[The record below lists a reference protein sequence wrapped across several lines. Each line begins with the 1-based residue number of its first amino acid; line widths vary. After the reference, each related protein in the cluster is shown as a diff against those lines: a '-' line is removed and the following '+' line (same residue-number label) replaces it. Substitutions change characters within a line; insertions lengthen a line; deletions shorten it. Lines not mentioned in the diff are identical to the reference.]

1 MLEFGSLIAE
11 AGMPDGVVNIVTGH
25 GNPCGRV
32 LTLHPLVARISFTGG
47 PSAARHVIGNS
58 THNFAEVSLELGG
71 KSPIIV
77 FEDADIDSAVNG
89 AAGGIFG
96 ALGQSCVAGSRL
108 LLHETIAD
116 QFIEKM
122 RAFATGIRIGDPMLE
137 QTEMRPLC
145 KFDRLETIE
154 RELAHAKTEGATVIC
169 AGQRAKAG
177 SDMFFQPT
185 IVACPSAD
193 LRIVDTEL
201 FGPVVTVLH
210 FKDEADAIRL
220 ANRSE
225 HGLAAGI
232 FTRASARSLR
242 VAKAV
247 KAGII
252 WVNTYRAVS
261 PVAQFGGMKN
271 SGYGRESGYQAVYD
285 YTRPKTVW
293 VNTSDVPLG
302 SQFVAR

>member
-1 MLEFGSLIAE
+1 M
-11 AGMPDGVVNIVTGH
+11 
-25 GNPCGRV
+25 
-32 LTLHPLVARISFTGG
+32 
-47 PSAARHVIGNS
+47 
-58 THNFAEVSLELGG
+58 
-71 KSPIIV
+71 
-77 FEDADIDSAVNG
+77 
-89 AAGGIFG
+89 
-96 ALGQSCVAGSRL
+96 
-108 LLHETIAD
+108 
-116 QFIEKM
+116 
-122 RAFATGIRIGDPMLE
+122 
-137 QTEMRPLC
+137 
-145 KFDRLETIE
+145 
-154 RELAHAKTEGATVIC
+154 
-169 AGQRAKAG
+169 
-177 SDMFFQPT
+177 
-185 IVACPSAD
+185 
-193 LRIVDTEL
+193 
-201 FGPVVTVLH
+201 VTVLR

-261 PVAQFGGMKN
+261 PVAEFGGMKN

-293 VNTSDVPLG
+293 VNTSDAPLG